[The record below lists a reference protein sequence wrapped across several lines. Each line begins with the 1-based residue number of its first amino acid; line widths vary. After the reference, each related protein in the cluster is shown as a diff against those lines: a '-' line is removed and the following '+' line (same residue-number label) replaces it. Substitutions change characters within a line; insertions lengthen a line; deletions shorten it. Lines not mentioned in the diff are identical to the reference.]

1 MSGIEEFYRLWAQ
14 STMHHSTLRS
24 GREFTADGR
33 RGAEAT
39 AVFIDRF
46 KKGGG
51 KILDIIRVPPNPDF
65 APFLQRARSN
75 R

>member
-1 MSGIEEFYRLWAQ
+1 
-14 STMHHSTLRS
+14 MHHATLRS
-24 GREFTADGR
+24 GLEFTADGR

-39 AVFIDRF
+39 AVFINRF

-51 KILDIIRVPPNPDF
+51 KNFDIIRVPPNPDF